1 MRTQRKIRARKE
13 PAANLTHIWYWLES
27 NQDHIGGR
35 QSTLTTATS
44 LLLQRLLYEL
54 VYGNLIILN
63 ELQLYLEIS
72 LSWVSCCYL
81 SWLNWNLE
89 CWFLWREK
97 KPEILEKNP
106 VSRARTNKKLNPHI
120 PHQWQ
125 ASALKITAP
134 PPMALCDSMCQE
146 KGTLKLCSLYTSV
159 DASDVTELVRSKP
172 GLASFFIFARSLG
185 WKTNW
190 LNNGVELSTPSQDT
204 GQRTNPISCHT
215 WH

>member
-1 MRTQRKIRARKE
+1 MALAGIKPGPHWWEA
-13 PAANLTHIWYWLES
+13 
-27 NQDHIGGR
+27 
-35 QSTLTTATS
+35 STLTTATS

-63 ELQLYLEIS
+63 ELQYLEIS
-72 LSWVSCCYL
+72 LSWVSCGYL

-106 VSRARTNKKLNPHI
+106 VNRVRTNKKLNPHI

-134 PPMALCDSMCQE
+134 PPMIQCAKKKAPWSFVVYIPLLMHQMSQNWYAQNQDWFPSSSLHDLWAE
-146 KGTLKLCSLYTSV
+146 KQ
-159 DASDVTELVRSKP
+159 
-172 GLASFFIFARSLG
+172 IG
-185 WKTNW
+185 WIT
-190 LNNGVELSTPSQDT
+190 V
-204 GQRTNPISCHT
+204 
-215 WH
+215 